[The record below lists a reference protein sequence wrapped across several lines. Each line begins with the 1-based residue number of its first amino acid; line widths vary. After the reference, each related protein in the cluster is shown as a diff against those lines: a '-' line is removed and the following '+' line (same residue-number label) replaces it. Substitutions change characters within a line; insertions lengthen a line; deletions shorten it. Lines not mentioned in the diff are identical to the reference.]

1 MEVMDLDP
9 IETLNILT
17 EKALKNIKEYVI
29 GLEWFDDGTET
40 KEEVL
45 RDKATNKAIEEY
57 AIIHDLDN
65 EELNWQYFDEVDQ
78 EVEKY
83 LNENFKKILDIDTW
97 ECYYYDKKYDFETVT
112 ELKKYFNIVD
122 DIEKP

>member
-65 EELNWQYFDEVDQ
+65 EELTWQTLM
-78 EVEKY
+78 KSTKR
-83 LNENFKKILDIDTW
+83 LRNA
-97 ECYYYDKKYDFETVT
+97 
-112 ELKKYFNIVD
+112 
-122 DIEKP
+122 